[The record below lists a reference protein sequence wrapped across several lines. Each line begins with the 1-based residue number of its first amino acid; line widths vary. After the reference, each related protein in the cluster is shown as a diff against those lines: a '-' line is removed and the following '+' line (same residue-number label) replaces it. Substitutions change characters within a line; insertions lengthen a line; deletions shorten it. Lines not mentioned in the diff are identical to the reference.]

1 MVGYSKLTGQD
12 QQLAIELLAE
22 HDRLVE
28 PIINRYDGKIVKR
41 IGDAIVAFFSEPQS
55 AVQCAV
61 DIQVCFTNRNKHNIS
76 NGKL

>member
-1 MVGYSKLTGQD
+1 MKKNLLFTDMVGYSKLTGQD

-41 IGDAIVAFFSEPQS
+41 LSLIHI
-55 AVQCAV
+55 
-61 DIQVCFTNRNKHNIS
+61 
-76 NGKL
+76 